1 MFSFLPYS
9 LGRISGSDLK
19 AIATAIQRTV
29 TRRCP
34 NGRLDGMIA
43 GNTKN
48 VARMEVLPSTPI
60 WPGAWKESGSE
71 IAWVL
76 RIPYSNRNFKSVLP
90 ILSSHPNNFSVSCE
104 IVWPNRRV
112 FAFRHDLKSI
122 YEPISEAYHLY
133 VDFHIRSNYSVFS
146 NESKAT
152 LNELL
157 PLWGAEG
164 MMQANDDLCYF
175 ASERRETAHGLV
187 FASNAL
193 SNDRCA
199 AAISYFDIKS
209 FDFVSNL
216 ADQSLRVLLKYLK
229 KPRLIALQIASFK
242 DVASDCASFCR
253 EIAPQWYCN
262 FHPEPRKSFDP
273 FKPPANNAGVA
284 VYPVVW
290 NEFRKDEVDMED
302 FMDMYLAVEHSPQGS
317 SLLFASNHDDSW
329 LLDVAKESGFGNR
342 FELLGDQEKY
352 ANIDQLKHQIKAV
365 ARR

>member
-1 MFSFLPYS
+1 MFSFLPFS

-19 AIATAIQRTV
+19 TIATSIQKTV
-29 TRRCP
+29 TRRSP
-34 NGRLDGMIA
+34 NGRLDCVIA

-60 WPGAWKESGSE
+60 WPGVWKESLRN

-76 RIPYSNRNFKSVLP
+76 RIPYSKRNFKSVLP
-90 ILSSHPNNFSVSCE
+90 ILASHPNNFSVSCE

-112 FAFRHDLKSI
+112 FALRQELKSI
-122 YEPISEAYHLY
+122 QEPISEAYWLY
-133 VDFHIRSNYSVFS
+133 VDFHIRRNYSVFL
-146 NESKAT
+146 NELKAT
-152 LNELL
+152 LSELL

-164 MMQANDDLCYF
+164 MMQANNDLCYF
-175 ASERRETAHGLV
+175 TSERKETAHGLV
-187 FASNAL
+187 FASNGL
-193 SNDRCA
+193 SNDRSA
-199 AAISYFDIKS
+199 DSLSYSDIES
-209 FDFVSNL
+209 FDFASKL
-216 ADQSLRVLLKYLK
+216 ADQSLPVLLKHFK
-229 KPRLIALQIASFK
+229 MPRLIELKIASFK

-273 FKPPANNAGVA
+273 FKPPSHNAGIA

-317 SLLFASNHDDSW
+317 SLLFATNHDDSW
-329 LLDVAKESGFGNR
+329 LLDVAKEAGCGKS

-352 ANIDQLKHQIKAV
+352 ANVDQLKHQIKAI